1 MTFRGPC
8 FVLQSPGFPENRRNF
23 QGAVVFD
30 RRGPSFAAA
39 EVTGDWVCEN
49 SHIQWLFLVPLRGGV
64 TLQGTNISHLGK
76 RESHLQNAIFGGYVS
91 SLEGS
96 SYLLSGMI
104 LQVWGTVNNLT
115 GWWFQTVFILFLPGE
130 MIQFDDHIFQRG

>member
-1 MTFRGPC
+1 MSYISRIFVHLYIYIYIYVYGSMTFRGPC

-49 SHIQWLFLVPLRGGV
+49 SHIQWLFLVPLRGGLPSREL
-64 TLQGTNISHLGK
+64 TYPTLGK
-76 RESHLQNAIFGGYVS
+76 GKS
-91 SLEGS
+91 SS
-96 SYLLSGMI
+96 KCHF
-104 LQVWGTVNNLT
+104 WG
-115 GWWFQTVFILFLPGE
+115 IC
-130 MIQFDDHIFQRG
+130 

>member
-1 MTFRGPC
+1 MNLVDVVNVLYFPYLCTFIYIHIYIYIYVYGSMTFRGPC

-49 SHIQWLFLVPLRGGV
+49 SHIQWLFLVPLRGGLPSREL
-64 TLQGTNISHLGK
+64 TYPTLGK
-76 RESHLQNAIFGGYVS
+76 GKS
-91 SLEGS
+91 SS
-96 SYLLSGMI
+96 KCHF
-104 LQVWGTVNNLT
+104 WG
-115 GWWFQTVFILFLPGE
+115 IC
-130 MIQFDDHIFQRG
+130 